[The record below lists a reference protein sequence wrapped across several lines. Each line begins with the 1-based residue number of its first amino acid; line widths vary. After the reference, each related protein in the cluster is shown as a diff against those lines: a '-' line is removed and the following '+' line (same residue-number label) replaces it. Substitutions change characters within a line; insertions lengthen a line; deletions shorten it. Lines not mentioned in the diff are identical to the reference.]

1 VNTFSLN
8 FERIPK
14 ELIFI
19 LEILNEKIDKEDELC
34 QQYLK
39 NKLADLDWKLFL
51 NLVAHHRL
59 YPIIYTK
66 LVQLND
72 GLVPNFVIENIKNA
86 YKKNTFQML
95 HLTAVLEEV
104 SRLFSKNNL
113 RLLVLKGPVLAENL
127 YGDISKR
134 TCRDLD
140 LLVPLEDLLKAQNLL
155 ELLGFEQEVDFVID
169 MSLKDWKWRHH
180 HISFYHPQKHVK
192 IELHW
197 RLNPG
202 PGREPSFNDLW
213 KRKRISSLTSHPVS
227 FLGKEDLLFFL
238 ITHGARHGWS
248 RLRWLLDID
257 LLARQEVKW
266 ESVTRLLMKYQYLTL
281 GGQALKLSSKLLET
295 PIQQEMKPIMS
306 EPISTQL
313 AQNAIFYLE
322 EMVNLHT
329 DPLPERIE
337 SYHNQY
343 LLSLMTTKQ
352 KLLFFLSVL
361 YPSITDV
368 NTIRLPKKLY
378 FLYFPLRPLL
388 LALRRTRKNPY
399 QNK

>member
-8 FERIPK
+8 LERIPK
-14 ELIFI
+14 ELMF
-19 LEILNEKIDKEDELC
+19 LLDILNEKTDEEDEHC
-34 QQYLK
+34 QQNLK
-39 NKLADLDWKLFL
+39 NKLGDLDWKLFL

-66 LVQLND
+66 LIQLNE

-95 HLTAVLEEV
+95 HLTAVMEEV
-104 SRLFSKNNL
+104 SRLFSENNL

-140 LLVPLEDLLKAQNLL
+140 LLVPLEDLLKAQTLL
-155 ELLGFEQEVDFVID
+155 ELLGFEQEVDFKID
-169 MSLKDWKWRHH
+169 MNLNDWKWRHH
-180 HISFYHPQKHVK
+180 HLSFYHPNKHVK
-192 IELHW
+192 IEIHW

-213 KRKRISSLTSHPVS
+213 ETKRISSLTNHPVNY
-227 FLGKEDLLFFL
+227 LGREDLIFFL

-266 ESVTRLLMKYQYLTL
+266 ESVTRLLMKYQSLTL
-281 GGQALKLSSKLLET
+281 GGQALKLSSRLLET
-295 PIQQEMKPIMS
+295 PIHQEMKPIIS
-306 EPISTQL
+306 DPISTQL

-329 DPLPERIE
+329 EPLPERIE
-337 SYHNQY
+337 RYHNQY

-352 KLLFFLSVL
+352 KFLYFLSVL

-368 NTIRLPKKLY
+368 RTIQLPKKLY
-378 FLYFPLRPLL
+378 FLYFPIRPFLL
-388 LALRRTRKNPY
+388 VIRKKRKQSISN
-399 QNK
+399 